1 MRKPPAPV
9 KILIVEDEANLRL
22 VLQKELQRL
31 GHTAQVTAD
40 GVEALALVRQ
50 ETFEVVLADI
60 NMPRLDGMTLL
71 ERLSE
76 RQHPPEV
83 IILTGHATIES
94 AIAAMKLGAYDYL
107 SKPYRLAELDV
118 LVRRAAEKY
127 RLRADNQ
134 RLRQQLTRRN
144 GSPEIIAVSQAM
156 KDTLRLVSKAA
167 PSDVSVLVTG
177 ASGTGKELIAQ
188 MLHYASSRAD
198 GPFIDLNCAAL
209 QESLLESELFGY
221 EAGAFSGA
229 KGRKLGLFEL
239 AENGTLF
246 LDEITELPAPLQAK
260 LLRALETHS
269 FYRVGGTRK
278 VEVNVRVVAA
288 TNRDPEQ
295 AVAERVLRADLLYRL
310 NGLQVHLLSLY
321 ERPED
326 ITPLAE
332 HLLRQLSQGA
342 ALTVVPEVWDALRAY
357 HWPGNVRQLR
367 NCLERAWI
375 LAHEGRITLEELPP
389 EVARLS
395 LARPATTVSPGNSAE
410 APITE
415 LPEAESPSLR
425 VWERQQIVSA
435 LEQTNWH
442 RGQAAKSL
450 GISPS
455 TLYRRL
461 REYGLA
467 TEE

>member
-1 MRKPPAPV
+1 MRTPLGPV
-9 KILIVEDEANLRL
+9 KILIVEDEVNLRV

-31 GHTAQVTAD
+31 GHTTQVAGD
-40 GVEALALVRQ
+40 GAEALTLLEE

-71 ERLSE
+71 GRLSE
-76 RQHPPEV
+76 RNRPPEV
-83 IILTGHATIES
+83 IILTGYATIES

-107 SKPYRLAELDV
+107 SKPYHLAELDA

-144 GSPEIIAVSQAM
+144 ISPEIIAASGAM
-156 KDTLRLVSKAA
+156 KDALRLVAKAA
-167 PSDVSVLVTG
+167 PSDVSILITG

-188 MLHYASSRAD
+188 RLHYASRRAD

-239 AENGTLF
+239 AESGTLF
-246 LDEITELPAPLQAK
+246 LDEITELPASLQAK
-260 LLRALETHS
+260 LLRALETRS

-278 VEVNVRVVAA
+278 VEVNVRIVAA

-295 AVAERVLRADLLYRL
+295 AVEEKVLRADLLYRL
-310 NGLQVHLLSLY
+310 NGLQIHLLPLH

-332 HLLRQLSQGA
+332 HLLRSLSQGA
-342 ALTVVPEVWDALRAY
+342 SLKVAPEVWAALRIY

-367 NCLERAWI
+367 NCLERAWL
-375 LAHEGRITLEELPP
+375 LAHEGHITLDELPP
-389 EVARLS
+389 EVARL
-395 LARPATTVSPGNSAE
+395 TVTGLVTPMAMAALS
-410 APITE
+410 
-415 LPEAESPSLR
+415 ESPEESGFLR
-425 VWERQQIVSA
+425 SVERQQIVTA

-442 RGQAAKSL
+442 RGQAAKFL

-467 TEE
+467 GEE